1 MRRVALLFVCL
12 AGSLALAQTTL
23 TAAEIMARVAAN
35 QDKAEKLRQ
44 EYVYQQHVHAISS
57 MTNGRLMREVTD
69 EYDVTPTPEGSTKQL
84 KSRTGKYYQKGKYLD
99 IKGAAEANG
108 NDDDSIDEDLTDGFI
123 KDLVNEKSKDG
134 IGNHLFPL
142 TTKEQAKYKFQLIG
156 EAQQDGRPVY
166 RIGFSPAA
174 HDDYAWAGEALV
186 DKEDLQPV
194 LVFTKLN
201 KKLPLLIRGAL
212 GTDVP
217 GAGFSVHY
225 RRQPDGVWFPVS
237 FGTEFRLK
245 VLFFMK
251 RNIVLSLDNR
261 NFQRTH
267 VDSRITGLT
276 TE

>member
-12 AGSLALAQTTL
+12 AGSLALAQTTP
-23 TAAEIMARVAAN
+23 TAGEIMARVAIN

-69 EYDVTPTPEGSTKQL
+69 DYDVMPTPEGSKKQL
-84 KSRTGKYYQKGKYLD
+84 KSRTGKYYQKGKYID
-99 IKGAAEANG
+99 IKGESESK
-108 NDDDSIDEDLTDGFI
+108 DDDSLDEDLTDGFI

-134 IGNHLFPL
+134 LAGHLFPL
-142 TTKEQAKYKFQLIG
+142 TTAEQKNYKFQLIG
-156 EAQQDGRPVY
+156 AAEQDGRAVY
-166 RIGFSPAA
+166 RVGFSPAA
-174 HDDYAWAGEALV
+174 HDEYAWAGEALI
-186 DKEDLQPV
+186 DKDDFQPV

-217 GAGFSVHY
+217 GVGFSVHY

-245 VLFFMK
+245 VLFLMK
-251 RNIVLSLDNR
+251 RNIVLSLENK
-261 NFQRTH
+261 NFQHTH
-267 VDSRITGLT
+267 VDSKITVPGSD
-276 TE
+276 